1 MDGWSILSVG
11 LGIFVGA
18 LLVGIWNAIVPF
30 AIGF

>member
-18 LLVGIWNAIVPF
+18 LLVGVWNELVPLT
-30 AIGF
+30 IGF